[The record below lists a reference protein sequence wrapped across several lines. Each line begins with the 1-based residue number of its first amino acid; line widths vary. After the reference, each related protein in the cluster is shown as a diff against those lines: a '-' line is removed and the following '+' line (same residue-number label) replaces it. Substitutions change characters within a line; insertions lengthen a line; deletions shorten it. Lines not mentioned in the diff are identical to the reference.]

1 MKKRVQSSGSF
12 QALGIFYLRALKTV
26 SSGVLVSLNACNV
39 RTKVRFGVS
48 LTAALLKSRCERTSR
63 YKVVSILALC
73 TLLLG
78 CLAALADAD
87 TKVIMKRRQQGILTG
102 MPFMANIAPRT
113 FVDDSGRK
121 LYFAKAPRRV
131 LSLAPSLT
139 EMLFAIGLDEQ
150 IVGVTNFCNYPP
162 AAAGKPKVGYTQ
174 PNLESLLAL
183 SPDMVAAP
191 GELLRADV
199 LAKLE
204 ALKVPTFIFE
214 AKSLEHILAH
224 IHTLGRIFERSS
236 AADVLTRH
244 MRERIAEVSRRVE
257 TVERKRVLYVL
268 SSHPLITVGPDSY
281 IHQMIELAGGI
292 NVAAGTSGAYPR
304 LSMET
309 VLENDPEILVFP
321 VGSTESV
328 PEHEQQTW
336 KRWTGLS
343 AVQHHRLH
351 VVSSDALNRPGPRV
365 VDGLEQLA
373 QVIHPEAFSTDH
385 PTSSRP

>member
-48 LTAALLKSRCERTSR
+48 LTAALLKSGFERTSC

-183 SPDMVAAP
+183 RPDMVAAP

>member
-48 LTAALLKSRCERTSR
+48 LTAALLKSRFERTSR

-199 LAKLE
+199 LAKL
-204 ALKVPTFIFE
+204 AWYYLPIV
-214 AKSLEHILAH
+214 AILR
-224 IHTLGRIFERSS
+224 LMML
-236 AADVLTRH
+236 AA
-244 MRERIAEVSRRVE
+244 
-257 TVERKRVLYVL
+257 
-268 SSHPLITVGPDSY
+268 
-281 IHQMIELAGGI
+281 
-292 NVAAGTSGAYPR
+292 
-304 LSMET
+304 
-309 VLENDPEILVFP
+309 
-321 VGSTESV
+321 
-328 PEHEQQTW
+328 
-336 KRWTGLS
+336 LS
-343 AVQHHRLH
+343 AYT
-351 VVSSDALNRPGPRV
+351 LNRETHEDNLRKLSV
-365 VDGLEQLA
+365 S
-373 QVIHPEAFSTDH
+373 HRT
-385 PTSSRP
+385 

>member
-1 MKKRVQSSGSF
+1 
-12 QALGIFYLRALKTV
+12 LGIFYLRALTTV

-39 RTKVRFGVS
+39 RTRVRFGVS
-48 LTAALLKSRCERTSR
+48 LTAALLKSRFERASR

-73 TLLLG
+73 ILVLG
-78 CLAALADAD
+78 CHAALADAD
-87 TKVIMKRRQQGILTG
+87 TNVTMKRRQQGILTG

-139 EMLFAIGLDEQ
+139 EMLFAIGLDEE

-214 AKSLEHILAH
+214 AKSLEHVLAH

-236 AADVLTRH
+236 AADALTRH
-244 MRERIAEVSRRVE
+244 MRERIAEVSRRVQ

-268 SSHPLITVGPDSY
+268 SSHPLITVGPNSY

-309 VLENDPEILVFP
+309 VLEKDPEILVFP

-343 AVQHHRLH
+343 AVQRHRLH

-365 VDGLEQLA
+365 VEGLEQLA
-373 QVIHPEAFSTDH
+373 QVIHPEAFSSDH
-385 PTSSRP
+385 PPSSRP

>member
-183 SPDMVAAP
+183 RPDMVVAP

>member
-1 MKKRVQSSGSF
+1 MGEDDRQFERAFATWFITCLGTVVLCAGI
-12 QALGIFYLRALKTV
+12 ALGD
-26 SSGVLVSLNACNV
+26 
-39 RTKVRFGVS
+39 
-48 LTAALLKSRCERTSR
+48 E
-63 YKVVSILALC
+63 
-73 TLLLG
+73 
-78 CLAALADAD
+78 ADGS
-87 TKVIMKRRQQGILTG
+87 VMKRRQQGILTG

-162 AAAGKPKVGYTQ
+162 AVAGKPKVGYTQ

-183 SPDMVAAP
+183 RPDMVAAP

-214 AKSLEHILAH
+214 AKSLEHVLAH

-309 VLENDPEILVFP
+309 VLEKDPEILVFP

-336 KRWTGLS
+336 ERWTGLS
-343 AVQHHRLH
+343 AVQRHRLH

-373 QVIHPEAFSTDH
+373 QVIHPEAFSSDH
-385 PTSSRP
+385 PPSSRP